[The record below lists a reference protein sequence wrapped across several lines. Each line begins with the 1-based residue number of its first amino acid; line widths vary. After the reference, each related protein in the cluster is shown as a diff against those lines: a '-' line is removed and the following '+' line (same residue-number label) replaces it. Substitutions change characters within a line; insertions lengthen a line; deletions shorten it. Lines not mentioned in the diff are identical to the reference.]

1 MTCLQLQLDTIIV
14 ILYSLPHNAMHSSS
28 IKLKVRNASPGAN
41 KPACNKHFVITR
53 VTLYELLVYTIDTLY
68 HVLIVLYGYLEG
80 SENSTFAFFT
90 KDIA

>member
-1 MTCLQLQLDTIIV
+1 M

-41 KPACNKHFVITR
+41 KPACICNKHFMITR

-68 HVLIVLYGYLEG
+68 HVLITLCGYLKG

-90 KDIA
+90 EDIA